1 MKIYWNGLDL
11 VVLAVFGGL
20 LMLCGIWLAIAYI
33 AACIKEKRKKK

>member
-11 VVLAVFGGL
+11 VVLAVVGGL
-20 LMLCGIWLAIAYI
+20 LILCCIWCVIAYI